1 MSMTIHIYIVSAET
15 EIFSGTANM
24 VFAPAEM
31 GEVGIAPRHAP
42 LLTRLKPGEVRV
54 QTEGQDEQFFYVSG
68 GVLEIQ
74 PHVVTVLADT
84 AIRAVDLDE
93 AAAIKAKE
101 RAERAMDDRQSDFD
115 YAKAQAELAEAVAQ
129 LRTINSIRQK
139 AGR

>member
-1 MSMTIHIYIVSAET
+1 MSMTIHIHIVSAES

-31 GEVGIAPRHAP
+31 GEVGIAPRHTP

-54 QTEGQDEQFFYVSG
+54 QMDGQDEQFFYVSG
-68 GVLEIQ
+68 GILEIQ

-84 AIRAVDLDE
+84 AIRATDLDE
-93 AAAIKAKE
+93 AAAIQAKE
-101 RAERAMDDRQSDFD
+101 RAERAMDDKQSDFD

>member
-1 MSMTIHIYIVSAET
+1 MSMTIHIHIVSAET

-31 GEVGIAPRHAP
+31 GEVGIAPRHTP

-54 QTEGQDEQFFYVSG
+54 QMDGQDEQFFYVSG
-68 GVLEIQ
+68 GIIEIQ

-84 AIRAVDLDE
+84 AIRAIDLDE

-101 RAERAMDDRQSDFD
+101 RAERAMKDRQSDFD

-129 LRTINSIRQK
+129 LRAISNIRQK
-139 AGR
+139 SGR